1 MSSKIDPSVKYQ
13 KSHEWARA
21 SANEITVGISDHAQE
36 ALSDLVY
43 IELPRVGSIFTKG
56 AVFGVVESVKAASDV
71 YMPVGGVITAI
82 NSALEKSPEII
93 NKDPYNTGW
102 LIKVRPDNPTEI
114 NDLLN
119 AESYEQ
125 YLREEE
131 H

>member
-13 KSHEWARA
+13 KSHEWSRV
-21 SANEITVGISDHAQE
+21 SGNEVIIGISDHAQD

-43 IELPRVGSIFTKG
+43 IELPRVGAKLAKG

-82 NSALEKSPEII
+82 NRMLEKSPEII
-93 NKDPYNTGW
+93 NKDPYIEGW
-102 LIKVRPDNPTEI
+102 LIKIKPDNPGEI
-114 NDLLN
+114 NDLLT
-119 AESYEQ
+119 AESYGQ